1 MIEALYRRWRPQN
14 FDSVKGQDA
23 IRDTLVSAL
32 NHDGLSHAYL
42 FCGPRGTG
50 KTTTARLIA
59 KTINCTSDDK
69 TKPCNECASCL
80 SINDGSNIDITEID
94 AASNRGIDDIRGLRE
109 KVQFRPTQAKY
120 KVFIIDEVHM
130 LTREAFNAL
139 LKTLEEPPT
148 QTVFILATTEAQKV
162 PATIVSRCQRYD
174 FKRANIEVLAERVL
188 EVAKAEKIKLDES
201 GARFLARLADG
212 SFRDALSQLEQASQS
227 AGSGV
232 ELNQPLLEKL
242 FGYVPE
248 DLVNQCIVG
257 ALSGDLLVAHKA
269 VDAIVELGADLATVM
284 KQLLFTSEK
293 LLESKII
300 GSTELLG
307 ADLAAFAPNVNTAKV
322 LEWMEQLMTA
332 LGRLKQSPIPRLPLD
347 MAIAKMEINSRKL
360 EVRSEKLGTEGR
372 GSAANSNKPEDGSLK
387 PEKDSGE
394 NSKKREVGSEKVVEG
409 VDEKA
414 ADKEETEQKPNKVEE
429 KMGAGSREQGAEHSK
444 EELELKN
451 YEENEEVDGSG
462 DTAVRAQLPAPS
474 VVETETVEVL
484 VALPSEVTAEEW
496 KEVMHDLAEESP
508 SLLTC
513 LSGAKCGN
521 VVDGI
526 LEIETRYK
534 MHADKLNQP
543 KNRDKIEASIDKLL
557 HVPLKINAVHN
568 KELTA
573 KTDES
578 DTMAMAAEVFELQ
591 DAI

>member
-80 SINDGSNIDITEID
+80 SINDGSNIDIAEID

-174 FKRANIEVLAERVL
+174 FKRANIEVLAERVA

-227 AGSGV
+227 AGSGA

-307 ADLAAFAPNVNTAKV
+307 ADLAAFAPGVNTAKV

-347 MAIAKMEINSRKL
+347 MAIAKMGGSSEKL
-360 EVRSEKLGTEGR
+360 EVKS
-372 GSAANSNKPEDGSLK
+372 SK

-409 VDEKA
+409 VDEKVA
-414 ADKEETEQKPNKVEE
+414 NKEETEQKPNKVEAKLVVRSE
-429 KMGAGSREQGAEHSK
+429 KLEKEPEQAK
-444 EELELKN
+444 TA
-451 YEENEEVDGSG
+451 NEEEKTQVEEGQEEKPP
-462 DTAVRAQLPAPS
+462 VM
-474 VVETETVEVL
+474 ETETVEVL

-568 KELTA
+568 KDLTA
-573 KTDES
+573 KTDEA